1 MLMQLPNEDKQNYG
15 EYKPTNRKR
24 RRGWG
29 DVRRVN
35 LWLQGEQF
43 TQLMHSDVP
52 NVKVWLSSESPDKNT
67 SFMNGELGNGSSTGL
82 HEKCMM
88 KNVVKAV

>member
-1 MLMQLPNEDKQNYG
+1 MLMQLPNEDKQNYS
-15 EYKPTNRKR
+15 EYKPTNRER

-35 LWLQGEQF
+35 LWVQTEQF
-43 TQLMHSDVP
+43 TQLMQSDEP
-52 NVKVWLSSESPDKNT
+52 HVKVWLSSDSPDKNS
-67 SFMNGELGNGSSTGL
+67 SFMNEELGNGSSTGF

-88 KNVVKAV
+88 KNVDKAV